1 MDIIVIAII
10 ALLGFYMAWN
20 IGANDVANSM
30 ADAVGSGA
38 LSIKKAV
45 IAAGICEFAGAVLVG
60 SHVTDTIRKG
70 IVDPSALASMPGLA
84 EGEPAALLVI
94 GMGAALLSAA
104 IWLHFAT
111 WTGMP
116 VSTTHSIVGAV
127 AGFGIVAAGISSVN
141 WGKMTQ
147 IVASWFI
154 SPFAGGLMAF
164 IIFKII
170 SKLILGSE
178 KPVKSAIKVTPYIV
192 FFLAMVVTLA
202 TIYKGLKHVLKGVDW
217 MTDSRSLY
225 IAVIISIISMIAS
238 RVHVKWKLAGKES
251 LPLSEQLEQ
260 VEKVYVPLVIIS
272 SCAVAFAHGANDVA
286 NSVGPLAAVANILKT
301 GTVEM
306 KVPVPLWILMLG
318 GGGIVVGL
326 GTYGYRVMTTVG
338 TKITEITPT
347 RGVAADIA
355 ATATVLV
362 CTRMK
367 LPVST
372 THTLVGAIMGIG
384 LARGLAGIDSRI
396 AKKIFKSWL
405 ITVPAAAFICI
416 VLFLTG
422 RALMLDFVMNLVLA
436 SRATG

>member
-1 MDIIVIAII
+1 MDIIILAVMV
-10 ALLGFYMAWN
+10 LLGLYMAWN

-38 LSIKKAV
+38 LSVKQAV
-45 IAAGICEFAGAVLVG
+45 VAAGICEFAGAVLVG

-70 IVDPSALASMPGLA
+70 IVDPSALSSLPGML

-94 GMGAALLSAA
+94 GMSAALLAAA
-104 IWLHFAT
+104 IWLNFAT
-111 WTGMP
+111 WVGMP

-127 AGFGIVAAGISSVN
+127 AGFGIVAAGIGSVN
-141 WGKMTQ
+141 WGKMGQ

-164 IIFKII
+164 VIFKII
-170 SKLILGSE
+170 SRMILGQE
-178 KPVKSAIKVTPYIV
+178 KPAKAAIKVTPYIV

-202 TIYKGLKHVLKGVDW
+202 TIYKGFKHVLKGLDW
-217 MTDSRSLY
+217 LTDTHTLF
-225 IAVIISIISMIAS
+225 IALAISVVSTIISRI
-238 RVHVKWKLAGKES
+238 HVKKKLADKVS
-251 LPLSEQLEQ
+251 LPLAQQLEQ

-306 KVPVPLWILMLG
+306 KVPVPLWILVLG
-318 GGGIVVGL
+318 GGGIVLGL
-326 GTYGYRVMTTVG
+326 STYGYRVMETVG

-355 ATATVLV
+355 ATATVLI

-384 LARGLAGIDSRI
+384 LARGLSGIDSRI

-405 ITVPAAAFICI
+405 ITVPAAALVCI
-416 VLFLTG
+416 VFFLLG
-422 RALMLDFVMNLVLA
+422 RAFLLDYVIGLVLA
-436 SRATG
+436 ARAG